1 MSAKHWLLSL
11 FFVWHVI
18 AITLGSLASPGTL
31 LPVTPAQYAPNDA
44 LAAAITPRL
53 DPVAALVEHLPTAIP
68 AATDPL
74 PWYAGVYLSLTGV
87 SQSWKMFANAPMV
100 HQYLRVRYYVG
111 NAAGQGE
118 GEGNGTTATWTAT
131 ELVLPAYREDEVR
144 LLRAYWPA
152 FRDKA
157 MTSALA
163 RHHNRRD
170 KSLLRPDTTS
180 AELPDDLAPIARY
193 FARRFQRQTLRP
205 DERIVRTEI
214 WYGIARMTPPRT
226 PPNAAQVDAR
236 MQTLYEYYN
245 GPIQDHHRPE
255 YPDYYAAQ
263 REGEIEWIL
272 EYFEP

>member
-1 MSAKHWLLSL
+1 MSAKHWRLSL

-31 LPVTPAQYAPNDA
+31 LPVAPAQFARNDT

-53 DPVAALVEHLPTAIP
+53 DPIAAMVEHLPTAIP
-68 AATDPL
+68 AATQPL
-74 PWYAGVYLSLTGV
+74 PWYAGLYLSLTGV

-111 NAAGQGE
+111 NAAGGE
-118 GEGNGTTATWTAT
+118 GQRDGATATWTAT
-131 ELVLPAYREDEVR
+131 ELVLPAYREDEIR
-144 LLRAYWPA
+144 LFRAYQPA

-170 KSLLRPDTTS
+170 PSLLRPTTTS

-214 WYGIARMTPPRT
+214 WYGAARMTPPRT
-226 PPNAAQVDAR
+226 PPNAAQVDAL
-236 MQTLYEYYN
+236 MEVLLEYYI
-245 GPIQDHHRPE
+245 GPIQDHRRPE
-255 YPDYYAAQ
+255 YPD
-263 REGEIEWIL
+263 
-272 EYFEP
+272 